1 MAKRLTEGQAGEA
14 YKLWC
19 IGYTQ
24 EEIAEIY
31 KVNPKTIY
39 RTFKRR
45 NMKKRKPPINPPK
58 K

>member
-1 MAKRLTEGQAGEA
+1 MPKRLTEEQVRES

-19 IGYTQ
+19 TGYSQ

-45 NMKKRKPPINPPK
+45 KLKKRKPPINPPK